1 MTDKEFQ
8 RAFRLLYETWQD
20 GMRICLDQGMT
31 EAEAA
36 KLVGQKMREEFLPKT
51 CKV

>member
-1 MTDKEFQ
+1 
-8 RAFRLLYETWQD
+8 
-20 GMRICLDQGMT
+20 MRICQNQGMT